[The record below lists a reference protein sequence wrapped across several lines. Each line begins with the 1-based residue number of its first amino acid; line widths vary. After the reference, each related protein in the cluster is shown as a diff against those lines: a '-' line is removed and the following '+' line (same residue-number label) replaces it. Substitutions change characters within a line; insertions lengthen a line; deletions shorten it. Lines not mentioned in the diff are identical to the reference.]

1 MRPLCSISSK
11 LRRRS
16 SEGEWAN
23 AQEAPYRQRG
33 QLRHISVLRWLSMM
47 EEEEGEGEGEEEEV
61 EEPGRRSPLLPL
73 PLLLLPLLL
82 KPMLPPDDGES
93 IGEASGEGMGVR
105 GGLCWWSRQ
114 EEDEAD
120 KDDEARW

>member
-47 EEEEGEGEGEEEEV
+47 GEEEGEGEGDDEEE
-61 EEPGRRSPLLPL
+61 EEPGRLLPL
-73 PLLLLPLLL
+73 PLLLKPLLL
-82 KPMLPPDDGES
+82 KPLLPPDDGES
-93 IGEASGEGMGVR
+93 IGEASGDGMGVR

-114 EEDEAD
+114 EGEDEAD
-120 KDDEARW
+120 KDDDVRW